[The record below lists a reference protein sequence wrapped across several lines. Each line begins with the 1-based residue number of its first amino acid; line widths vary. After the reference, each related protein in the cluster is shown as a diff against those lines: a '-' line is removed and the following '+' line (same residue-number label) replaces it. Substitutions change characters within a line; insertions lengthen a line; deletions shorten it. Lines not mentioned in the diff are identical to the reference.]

1 MIETVKDFV
10 SNLVNIDLIEDS
22 DGNYGHYPFQLFVEK
37 EDGTFEMNTLD
48 LGGDV
53 LACYKRVAIYAKDNA
68 KKIFLSLDFPSG
80 GDIEHDF
87 VCVYSIVD
95 SKFDIYAIPYNTET
109 GEKYEEIHQSE
120 LLDKIFEQFKKNS
133 FTIRKV

>member
-1 MIETVKDFV
+1 MIETVQDFV
-10 SNLVNIDLIEDS
+10 NNLVKIDLIDS
-22 DGNYGHYPFQLFVEK
+22 ESSYGHYPFQLFVEK
-37 EDGTFEMNTLD
+37 EDGTFEMNALA

-53 LACYKRVAIYAKDNA
+53 ISCYLKVLKYYKENA

-87 VCVYSIVD
+87 VCVYSIVNG
-95 SKFDIYAIPYNTET
+95 KFDIFAIPYNTET

-120 LLDKIFEQFKKNS
+120 LLKKILDQFENMS
-133 FTIRKV
+133 N